1 MKVAILG
8 YGTVGSG
15 VYDVFNMNKEF
26 IKKGVGEEL
35 EVKYVLDLR
44 DFPGQPVEKVLT
56 HDFNDILNDPEVAV
70 VAEVMGG
77 EHPAYEFSKQLILA
91 GKSVCTSN
99 KELVSKHGAELLKL
113 AEENKCN
120 YFFEASVGG
129 GIPIIRPLNNS
140 LTADDI
146 LEIRGIVNGT
156 TNYILTRMRDAGM
169 DFEEALAEAQAN
181 GFAERN
187 PAADIE
193 GLDAARKT
201 SILASLANQMQV
213 DCEDIYTEGITS
225 ISAADIAYAKKLK
238 ANIKLLSMIKHEAGK
253 VYAMVAP
260 VMIRSN
266 CQLYHVSGVFNAIMV
281 KGNAVGDLM
290 FYGSG
295 AGKLPTASAV
305 VADMVEAAKHKGIN
319 VKTLWEEEKIV
330 PESKDAMR
338 FRFFVRVPADE
349 AEKANGIFGT
359 AEVADA
365 GIPSEYAFVTDYI
378 READFE
384 ELSKDLHVINRIRA
398 DFKYK

>member
-15 VYDVFNMNKEF
+15 VYEVLKMNADY
-26 IKKGVGEEL
+26 IAQGVGEHL
-35 EVKYVLDLR
+35 EIKYVLDLR
-44 DFPGQPVEKVLT
+44 DFPGQDVEKVLT
-56 HDFNDILNDPEVAV
+56 HDFNDIVNDPEVRV

-77 EHPAYEFSKQLILA
+77 EHPAYEFSKAALEA

-99 KELVSKHGAELLKL
+99 KELVSKHGAELLRI
-113 AEENKCN
+113 AREHKCS

-129 GIPIIRPLNNS
+129 GIPIIRPLNNA
-140 LTADDI
+140 LTADEI

-156 TNYILTRMRDAGM
+156 TNYILTRMRDVGM
-169 DFEEALAEAQAN
+169 DFDEALAEAQAN
-181 GFAERN
+181 GYAERN

-201 SILASLANQMQV
+201 SILASLANRTQI
-213 DCEDIYTEGITS
+213 DCEDIYTEGITK
-225 ISAADIAYAKKLK
+225 ITAADIAYAKKLK
-238 ANIKLLSMIKHEAGK
+238 ANIKLLSLTKREAGK
-253 VYAMVAP
+253 TYAMVAP

-266 CQLYHVSGVFNAIMV
+266 SQLYFINGVFNAIMV

-305 VADMVEAAKHKGIN
+305 VADMIQAAKHKGVTVDTI
-319 VKTLWEEEKIV
+319 WDEKKLK
-330 PESKDAMR
+330 PEPKDAMR
-338 FRFFVRVPADE
+338 FRFFIRVPAEE
-349 AEKANGIFGT
+349 ADKANKAFGIG
-359 AEVADA
+359 EVVDA
-365 GIPSEYAFVTDYI
+365 GIPAEYGFVTDYI

-384 ELSKDLHVINRIRA
+384 ELSKDLHVINRIRC

>member
-15 VYDVFNMNKEF
+15 VYEVLNMNHDYIAKCA
-26 IKKGVGEEL
+26 GEAL
-35 EVKYVLDLR
+35 DVKYVLDLR
-44 DFPGQPVEKVLT
+44 DFPGQLVESVLT
-56 HDFNDILNDPEVAV
+56 HDFEDIVNDPEVDII
-70 VAEVMGG
+70 AEVMGG
-77 EHPAYEFSKQLILA
+77 EHPAYEFTKRAIEA
-91 GKSVCTSN
+91 GKAVCTSN
-99 KELVSKHGAELLKL
+99 KELVSKHGAELIAL
-113 AEENKCN
+113 AEKNHTN

-129 GIPIIRPLNNS
+129 GIPIIRPLNRS

-146 LEIRGIVNGT
+146 MEIRSIINGT

-169 DFEEALAEAQAN
+169 DFSEALAEAQAN

-187 PAADIE
+187 PAADVE

-201 SILASLANQMQV
+201 AILASLANQTQV
-213 DCEDIYTEGITS
+213 DCEDIYTEGITG
-225 ISAADIAYAKKLK
+225 ITAADIAYAKKLK
-238 ANIKLLSMIKHEAGK
+238 ANIKLLSMIKREAGK
-253 VYAMVAP
+253 TYAMVAP

-266 CQLYHVSGVFNAIMV
+266 CQLYHVNGVFNAIMV

-305 VADMVEAAKHKGIN
+305 VGDIVEAAKHRHIN
-319 VKTLWEEEKIV
+319 VVTIWKPEKLALE
-330 PESKDAMR
+330 PKDAMR
-338 FRFFVRVPADE
+338 FRYFVRVSASD
-349 AEKANGIFGT
+349 AEKAKNAFGV

-365 GIPSEYAFVTDYI
+365 GIPSEFAFVTDYI

-384 ELSKDLHVINRIRA
+384 ERSKDLTIINRIRA